1 MRVSRWRLG
10 ELMVAVFLVTMATSV
25 GLAAPPAPTGL
36 TATAASST
44 LINVSWKAPTGA
56 VKYQLYR
63 GRQLSNFS
71 WRTTTTALSFKDS
84 AVLPNTLYYYK
95 VRAVD
100 ATGAVSPFSAI
111 VNVKTPSS
119 LPPPPP
125 PPPTDCM
132 ATAGAVAVTDYGQF
146 IPNDTAARGVN
157 TSTINAAL
165 DAGGIICLPAGV
177 FYLGNRAGWP
187 HEATA
192 IAITKSDVTL
202 WGAGKGVTI
211 LHTVSLF

>member
-10 ELMVAVFLVTMATSV
+10 EMMLGIILITIVAISV
-25 GLAAPPAPTGL
+25 GLAAPPASTGL

-44 LINVSWKAPTGA
+44 LINVSWKASIGA

-111 VNVKTPSS
+111 VNVRTPSS
-119 LPPPPP
+119 L
-125 PPPTDCM
+125 
-132 ATAGAVAVTDYGQF
+132 
-146 IPNDTAARGVN
+146 
-157 TSTINAAL
+157 
-165 DAGGIICLPAGV
+165 
-177 FYLGNRAGWP
+177 
-187 HEATA
+187 
-192 IAITKSDVTL
+192 
-202 WGAGKGVTI
+202 
-211 LHTVSLF
+211 